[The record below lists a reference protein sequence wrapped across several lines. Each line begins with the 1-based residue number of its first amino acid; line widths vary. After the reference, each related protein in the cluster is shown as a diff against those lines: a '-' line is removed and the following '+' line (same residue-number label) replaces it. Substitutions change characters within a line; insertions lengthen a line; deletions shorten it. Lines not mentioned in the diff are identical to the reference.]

1 MKYIELLQLR
11 NFFDHFKKI
20 DFIKRVNDN
29 ILELSFDRQRFI
41 FDLTRGM
48 SAIYT
53 AKLTAKNYNAPFD
66 FMLKKYFSNA
76 LIKEVKVLE
85 NNRIMCFS
93 VKADKAYKSYENKI
107 YFEFTG
113 KNTNAIITNEKNLII
128 EALRHIDKSYRIIKP
143 NVFLEA
149 LKPYKMDENK
159 EIISDFYAYFNEK
172 FHSLNENK
180 IKQIKALK
188 IIQIDKKI
196 QNLKELYFNLE
207 EEEKLLNKALE
218 LRKQA
223 DILFANLSVLKDY
236 EREFELDD
244 FEGKKINFKLE
255 LSPKESA
262 NSFYKNAK
270 KLEQKAKNLN
280 IQRQNLKDKLDFANN
295 LKELLEKA
303 KSEFELEILL
313 PKKNI
318 RKNQENK
325 QDNAIANFYF
335 NEFKICVGKNEK
347 GNENLLKSA
356 KKNDLWFHVK
366 DLPSSHVLIIS
377 NKQKISEEVIEFAAK
392 LCVSF
397 SKLKKGSYWVDYTSK
412 NFVKIQQKALVNYT
426 NFQSIMIVKD

>member
-1 MKYIELLQLR
+1 MKYTELLQLR

-93 VKADKAYKSYENKI
+93 VKANKAYKSYENKI

-159 EIISDFYAYFNEK
+159 ELISDFYAYFNEK

-280 IQRQNLKDKLDFANN
+280 IQRQNLKDKLDFADN

>member
-1 MKYIELLQLR
+1 MKYTELLQLR

-159 EIISDFYAYFNEK
+159 ELISDFYAYFNEK

-280 IQRQNLKDKLDFANN
+280 IQRQNLKDKLDFADN

>member
-1 MKYIELLQLR
+1 MKYTELLQLR

-76 LIKEVKVLE
+76 LIKQVKVLE

-397 SKLKKGSYWVDYTSK
+397 SKLKKGSYWVDYTLK

>member
-1 MKYIELLQLR
+1 MKYTELLQLR

-159 EIISDFYAYFNEK
+159 ELISDFYAYFNEK

-280 IQRQNLKDKLDFANN
+280 IQRQNLKDKLDFADN

-377 NKQKISEEVIEFAAK
+377 NKQKISEEAIEFAAK

>member
-1 MKYIELLQLR
+1 MKYTELLQLR

-159 EIISDFYAYFNEK
+159 ELISDFYAYFNEK

-196 QNLKELYFNLE
+196 QNLKELYFNLK

-280 IQRQNLKDKLDFANN
+280 IQRQNLKDKLDFADN

-377 NKQKISEEVIEFAAK
+377 NKQKISKEVIEFAAK

-426 NFQSIMIVKD
+426 NFQSIMIAKD